1 MPEKNQFTINA
12 FEYPYINDLLM
23 IADILI
29 SDYSSVVWDYS
40 ILEKPI
46 FCFAYDYD
54 TYISKRGT
62 YEDLNE
68 IFFGGITKTQEELI
82 DRIKNMNE
90 TEYVEHTKKIKKK
103 YIIEEQN
110 ATKKVVE
117 IIFKEKDNVR
127 TN

>member
-1 MPEKNQFTINA
+1 
-12 FEYPYINDLLM
+12 M

-68 IFFGGITKTQEELI
+68 ILFGGITKTQEELI